1 MKTMKNMKV
10 FIRYLLIISVGVTL
24 FAVTIFNIERNSI
37 FIGGTHY
44 HGTPPETAGYV
55 SADKMADDPQ
65 NDKPQNDKPVVVSV
79 PVNEAKSPV
88 VVSASAVEEISHVVV
103 SASAHE
109 AKSPVVVSASV
120 HEAKSPVVVSA
131 PVHEEKSPV
140 VVSASVHDEKNPVVV
155 SASVHDEKNPVVV
168 SASVHEA
175 KSPVVVSAPVH
186 EAKSPVVVSASAVEE
201 ISPVVVSASVHEAK
215 SPVVVSA
222 SVHEEKNPLIHA
234 PDKTPAP
241 SIDIMIDSI
250 TKLAEILTQKY
261 TSPANKDITPA
272 KILSPDTITVSTDSH
287 PAPLSFKGYLKT
299 KNDSNTFTF
308 SLDSAC
314 EVNISFTP
322 SDGDKAYYVL
332 SVHDSAGN
340 TLTRKTIDSEKS
352 YSDSGRLYLNAG
364 KYTLKIQRGYSWS
377 GKPYTL
383 NVNTSHSADTE
394 SEPNNSPHTANTIP
408 VNQDIPASSG
418 TRNDTDY
425 FAFTLDKPS
434 SVTPSLKFNPVR
446 FSKGIYRFKLYGLE
460 ILDTGKKPFIFRGDG
475 TPSRKI
481 KPFILEAGTYII
493 SISRTESE
501 ELELSL
507 HEYTLRV
514 EAQEF

>member
-1 MKTMKNMKV
+1 MFKRFLLV
-10 FIRYLLIISVGVTL
+10 FSLGVSL
-24 FAVTIFNIERNSI
+24 VAVTFFNIERNSI
-37 FIGGTHY
+37 YIGGTHY
-44 HGTPPETAGYV
+44 HGSAPETGSYV
-55 SADKMADDPQ
+55 SADR
-65 NDKPQNDKPVVVSV
+65 NIDKPENDGADVVHVTASPDTKPLSIDVIAISPEVVISISTSDDKITSHSEDQQTVFIPELASLDSKPFSLDV
-79 PVNEAKSPV
+79 RAESP
-88 VVSASAVEEISHVVV
+88 EMYIS
-103 SASAHE
+103 
-109 AKSPVVVSASV
+109 
-120 HEAKSPVVVSA
+120 VSA
-131 PVHEEKSPV
+131 P
-140 VVSASVHDEKNPVVV
+140 
-155 SASVHDEKNPVVV
+155 
-168 SASVHEA
+168 
-175 KSPVVVSAPVH
+175 
-186 EAKSPVVVSASAVEE
+186 
-201 ISPVVVSASVHEAK
+201 
-215 SPVVVSA
+215 
-222 SVHEEKNPLIHA
+222 
-234 PDKTPAP
+234 PDKITSYSEDQQAQFLPETA
-241 SIDIMIDSI
+241 SLDS
-250 TKLAEILTQKY
+250 KPLSLDVRAE
-261 TSPANKDITPA
+261 SPEVY
-272 KILSPDTITVSTDSH
+272 ITVSTSPDKITHVPEKKKSILAH
-287 PAPLSFKGYLKT
+287 IPLHLKTKSAGRLIQKFADLVNIVSASSPDHQTQQPSSPDKIVSPDPTPEPFSFTGYLKSR
-299 KNDSNTFTF
+299 NDSNTFTF
-308 SLDSAC
+308 ALDSAC
-314 EVNISFTP
+314 AVNISFTP
-322 SDGDKAYYVL
+322 SDGDKAYYIL

-377 GKPYTL
+377 GKTYTL

-501 ELELSL
+501 ELELGL